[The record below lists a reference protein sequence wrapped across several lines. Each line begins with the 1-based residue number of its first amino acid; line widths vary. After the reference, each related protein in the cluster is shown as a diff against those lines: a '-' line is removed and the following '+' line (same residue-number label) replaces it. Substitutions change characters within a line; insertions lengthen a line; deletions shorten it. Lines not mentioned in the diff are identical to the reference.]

1 MSALLPHLRTAR
13 TPAELVRLSGLPHPE
28 VVAELRRLGRA
39 VEAIKPTTIHDRAI
53 RYRATNEAPRRDPS
67 SLPRAPQGR
76 HHDAR
81 PDPASVP
88 ELEPLH
94 AGEVGPQDAGEVR
107 PADDRGAG
115 AAGTVGAV
123 GRQNEPVAQKTRSAA
138 GIRRMTALL
147 SKYGPMPRS
156 DIARL
161 LNVSVGKIGH
171 HARAALGLGVVIV
184 AGHTVSRT
192 GGPPIELIG
201 LPSQQMP
208 PLPVKPASDLVAFI
222 RRGIVIG
229 GRASV
234 RNIMSAAKYAGLPAT
249 IREVKAAIEQ
259 ITAEGKIARVR
270 SNYLTNQKVWAYIGP
285 PRSTRPPVTRDDVRQ
300 ALAAG
305 ALATADICAALERS
319 PQRIHAL
326 LSGMRRD
333 RLVTYSDR
341 RWRLVEA

>member
-1 MSALLPHLRTAR
+1 
-13 TPAELVRLSGLPHPE
+13 
-28 VVAELRRLGRA
+28 
-39 VEAIKPTTIHDRAI
+39 
-53 RYRATNEAPRRDPS
+53 
-67 SLPRAPQGR
+67 
-76 HHDAR
+76 
-81 PDPASVP
+81 
-88 ELEPLH
+88 
-94 AGEVGPQDAGEVR
+94 
-107 PADDRGAG
+107 
-115 AAGTVGAV
+115 
-123 GRQNEPVAQKTRSAA
+123 
-138 GIRRMTALL
+138 MTALL
-147 SKYGPMPRS
+147 SKYGPLPRS

-192 GGPPIELIG
+192 GGPPIELVG
-201 LPSQQMP
+201 LPSQRMP